1 MKDIYVSF
9 TKKTN
14 SKDIP
19 GESLDDAH
27 KGGKWMEVSSWNHE
41 VIMPK
46 SATASSSGGHTA
58 ERSEHSEMVFT
69 KDIDKSSVYL
79 WEAVSAGY
87 SYDVEI
93 QFFRASGSVR
103 TQYMTIKLTNAIVS
117 RVGTTIPPQG
127 LPIETF
133 AVKYAKVV
141 WTHKGS
147 LTDGTANTGSDI
159 GGWDLALNKA
169 AAS

>member
-27 KGGKWMEVSSWNHE
+27 KGGKWMEVSSWSHQ
-41 VIMPK
+41 VTMPK
-46 SATASSSGGHTA
+46 SATASTAGGHTA
-58 ERSEHSEMVFT
+58 ERSEHAEMLFT

-93 QFFRASGSVR
+93 EFFRAMGSVR
-103 TQYMTIKLTNAIVS
+103 TKYLAIKLTNAIVS
-117 RVGTTIPPQG
+117 RVATTVPPEG
-127 LPIETF
+127 LPVETF
-133 AVKYAKVV
+133 GIKYAKVV
-141 WTHKGS
+141 WKHIMSK
-147 LTDGTANTGSDI
+147 TDGNASAGNDV
-159 GGWDLALNKA
+159 GGWDLALNKV